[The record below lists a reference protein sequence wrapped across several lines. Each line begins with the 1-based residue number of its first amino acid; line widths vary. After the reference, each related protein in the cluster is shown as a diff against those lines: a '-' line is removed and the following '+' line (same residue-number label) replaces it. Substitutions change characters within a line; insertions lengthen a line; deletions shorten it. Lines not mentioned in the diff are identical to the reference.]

1 MSERPA
7 PPARVRVTGPA
18 RRAPRS
24 RSVVSEID
32 AQTELGEVYVRSLV
46 RSQLRLAL
54 GVTAALA
61 LTVGLL
67 PVLFAASDSV
77 RRASALGIPLPWW
90 LLGLLVYP
98 FLIVLAWFYILRA
111 ERNERAFREL
121 VRDR

>member
-1 MSERPA
+1 VSDGDI
-7 PPARVRVTGPA
+7 PPRVRVTGRP
-18 RRAPRS
+18 RTAPTT

-54 GVTAALA
+54 RVTAILV
-61 LTVGLL
+61 LTLGLL
-67 PVLFAASDSV
+67 PVLFASSATA
-77 RRASALGIPLPWW
+77 RRTALLGVPLPWW
-90 LLGLLVYP
+90 LLGVLVYP
-98 FLIVLAWFYILRA
+98 FLVLLAWLYVVRA

>member
-1 MSERPA
+1 MSEGDTSR
-7 PPARVRVTGPA
+7 RVRVTGRP
-18 RRAPRS
+18 RTAPTA

-54 GVTAALA
+54 GVTATLVVT
-61 LTVGLL
+61 LGLL
-67 PVLFAASDSV
+67 PVLFASSATA
-77 RRASALGIPLPWW
+77 RRTAIIGVPLPWW
-90 LLGLLVYP
+90 LLGVLAYP
-98 FLIVLAWFYILRA
+98 FLILLAWLYVVRA

>member
-1 MSERPA
+1 VSDAERP
-7 PPARVRVTGPA
+7 PRVRVTGPS
-18 RRAPRS
+18 RLAPRT

-54 GVTAALA
+54 GVTVLLAA
-61 LTVGLL
+61 TVGVL
-67 PVLFAASDSV
+67 PLLFAASATV
-77 RRASALGIPLPWW
+77 RRTEVLGVPLPWW

-98 FLIVLAWFYILRA
+98 LLVALARFYVVRA

-121 VRDR
+121 VRDP